1 MKGIA
6 TPPGLNE
13 RLLRAIHQ
21 EIRPLEQRQA
31 ETERYL
37 RRFRIAPLA
46 LGAQS
51 RILSALH
58 TRWARTYRRLAAA
71 ACAAVVL
78 LLCVLLYPTG
88 ERPPIVEYAP
98 EQQPAYTVT
107 DAADRSSFTIKTP
120 VVFVSDEVM

>member
-37 RRFRIAPLA
+37 RRFRIAPLP

-58 TRWARTYRRLAAA
+58 TRRVRTYRRLAA